1 MQMGPTVWETIIQPV
16 CFRLRPLPT
25 PTQGISMDFNT
36 PETTLM
42 DFNRINIQYIQYT
55 WTVFQF
61 SDFNGF

>member
-55 WTVFQF
+55 
-61 SDFNGF
+61 